1 MKRSLLEIYALGVCF
16 VTLICFAIALGVG
29 FYDVVQII
37 SPEFT
42 LSQWEFE
49 KHQTNERFLASWPK
63 EKPIPPED
71 QVTAL
76 RKQSYAVA
84 VAVERR
90 SAVQSLVMVAII
102 VLIDVVIFLVHWR
115 LGARA
120 RQASAVA

>member
-29 FYDVVQII
+29 LYDVVEIVN
-37 SPEFT
+37 PEFT
-42 LSQWEFE
+42 LSDWEFE
-49 KHQTNERFLASWPK
+49 KHQTNEKFLASWSK

-84 VAVERR
+84 VEAERR
-90 SAVQSLVMVAII
+90 SALQSLVMVAII
-102 VLIDVVIFLVHWR
+102 ILIDIVIFLLHWR
-115 LGARA
+115 LGGRA
-120 RQASAVA
+120 RQASGVA